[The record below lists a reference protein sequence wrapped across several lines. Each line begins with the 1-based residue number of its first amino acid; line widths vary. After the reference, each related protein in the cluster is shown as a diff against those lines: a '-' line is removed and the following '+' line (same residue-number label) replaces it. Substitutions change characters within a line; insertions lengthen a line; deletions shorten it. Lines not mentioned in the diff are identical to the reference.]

1 MFSVEERPKPARK
14 QGLRCTPMKAS
25 RLNARTVLLLLV
37 EAMLLFGGIIIAV
50 YVRLGSVDAE
60 DALIQRNGFYKA
72 ALATIFCLASF
83 YLFDLYDFVVMF
95 DRRELVLRL
104 LQALG
109 LAWVALALMF
119 YAVPQVMIGRGV
131 SLISLPLALLLM
143 VGWRLAIHWVLG
155 HPELGERILIVGSGP
170 IAVEI
175 ARETLGRPDAGF
187 RVVGFVDNDPAL
199 VGQSLINPKVI
210 GLTSELATLVRSEN
224 IDRLVV
230 AIGDRR
236 GQFPTQE
243 LLRLSLSGDVSIEE
257 SASFYERLTG
267 RVLLDMIRPSWLIF
281 SSRGRRARINE
292 IARAMMHR
300 TVALLGAILSLPIA
314 MVAAV
319 LIKIDSRGP
328 VLYRQE
334 RVGKNGRTFM
344 LMKFRS
350 MRVDAEKDGPVW
362 AKSEDERMTRFGRV
376 IRKIRVDE
384 IPQFWN
390 ILRGD
395 MNFVGPRPERP
406 HFVAQLAQEIP
417 FYEQRH
423 LIAPGLTGWAQIKY
437 PYGASIE
444 DAKQKLQYDLYYI
457 KNQSLTLDATIVFE
471 TVKTVLFGRGT

>member
-1 MFSVEERPKPARK
+1 LK
-14 QGLRCTPMKAS
+14 TS
-25 RLNARTVLLLLV
+25 RFNARMALLLSA
-37 EAMLLFGGIIIAV
+37 EALLLFGGLIVAV
-50 YVRLGSVDAE
+50 YVRLGALDAE
-60 DALIQRNGFYKA
+60 DALIERNGFYKA
-72 ALATIFCLASF
+72 ALATVFCLASF
-83 YLFDLYDFVVMF
+83 YLFDLYDFVAMH

-109 LAWVALALMF
+109 LAWVALALIF
-119 YAVPQVMIGRGV
+119 YAMPQVMIGRGV

-155 HPELGERILIVGSGP
+155 HPELGERILIVGSSP
-170 IAVEI
+170 FAIEI

-187 RVVGFVDNDPAL
+187 RVVGFVDSDPEL
-199 VGQSLINPKVI
+199 VGKSLINPKVI
-210 GLTSELATLVRSEN
+210 GLTSDLGSLVRSEK
-224 IDRLVV
+224 IDRIVV

-292 IARAMMHR
+292 LARAIMHR
-300 TVALLGAILSLPIA
+300 TVALFGAILSLPIA
-314 MVAAV
+314 VVTAI

-328 VLYRQE
+328 VLYKQE
-334 RVGKNGRTFM
+334 RVGKNGRVFT

-350 MRVDAEKDGPVW
+350 MRTDAEKDGPVW
-362 AKSEDERMTRFGRV
+362 AKTEDERMTRVGRI
-376 IRKIRVDE
+376 IRRIRADE

-390 ILRGD
+390 ILRGE

-406 HFVAQLAQEIP
+406 HFIAQLAQEIEY
-417 FYEQRH
+417 YESRH

-437 PYGASIE
+437 PYAASIE
-444 DAKQKLQYDLYYI
+444 DARQKLQYDLYYI
-457 KNQSLTLDATIVFE
+457 KNQSITLDATIMFE
-471 TVKTVLFGRGT
+471 TIKTILLGRGGR

>member
-1 MFSVEERPKPARK
+1 MKP
-14 QGLRCTPMKAS
+14 S
-25 RLNARTVLLLLV
+25 RFNARTMLLLLV
-37 EAMLLFGGIIIAV
+37 EAMLLFSGSIVAV
-50 YVRLGSVDAE
+50 YVRLGVADAE
-60 DALIQRNGFYKA
+60 DALINRNGFYKA
-72 ALATIFCLASF
+72 ALATGFCLASF

-95 DRRELVLRL
+95 DRRELVLRM

-109 LAWVALALMF
+109 LAWIALAITF
-119 YAVPQVMIGRGV
+119 YALPQTMIGRGV
-131 SLISLPLALLLM
+131 SLISLPLALLMM
-143 VGWRLAIHWVLG
+143 VAWRLAIHWVLG

-170 IAVEI
+170 FAIEI

-187 RVVGFVDNDPAL
+187 RVIGFVDSDPEL
-199 VGQSLINPKVI
+199 VGKSLINPKVI
-210 GLTSELATLVRSEN
+210 GLTSQLGELVRREH
-224 IDRLVV
+224 IDRIVV

-236 GQFPTQE
+236 GVFPTQE

-281 SSRGRRARINE
+281 SSRGQRARFNGLIPATMNRT
-292 IARAMMHR
+292 IALAR
-300 TVALLGAILSLPIA
+300 AILSLPIA
-314 MVAAV
+314 IATAS

-328 VLYRQE
+328 VLYKQE
-334 RVGKNGRTFM
+334 RVGKNGRTFT

-350 MRVDAEKDGPVW
+350 MRVNAEKDGPVW
-362 AKSEDERMTRFGRV
+362 AQTDDQRMTRVGRI

-406 HFVAQLAQEIP
+406 HFVSQLAEEIP
-417 FYEQRH
+417 YYEQRH

-444 DAKQKLQYDLYYI
+444 DAKRKLEYDLYYI
-457 KNQSLTLDATIVFE
+457 KNQNVALDATIMFE
-471 TVKTVLFGRGT
+471 TIKTILFGRGT

>member
-1 MFSVEERPKPARK
+1 MWWRRRTKMNS
-14 QGLRCTPMKAS
+14 S
-25 RLNARTVLLLLV
+25 RLKARTILLLLV
-37 EAMLLFGGIIIAV
+37 EAMLLFGGLVIAV
-50 YVRLGSVDAE
+50 YVRMGAVNAE
-60 DALIQRNGFYKA
+60 YALISRNGFYKA
-72 ALATIFCLASF
+72 ALATLFCLASF
-83 YLFDLYDFVVMF
+83 YLFDLYDFVVMR
-95 DRRELVLRL
+95 DRRELVLRM

-119 YAVPQVMIGRGV
+119 YMLPQVMIGRGV
-131 SLISLPLALLLM
+131 TLISLPLALLLM
-143 VGWRLAIHWVLG
+143 VGWRLSIHWFLG
-155 HPELGERILIVGSGP
+155 HPELGERILIVGSGEF
-170 IAVEI
+170 AVEI
-175 ARETLGRPDAGF
+175 ARETLQRKDAGY

-199 VGQSLINPKVI
+199 VGKSLINPKVI
-210 GLTSELATLVRSEN
+210 GLTSELASLVRREN

-230 AIGDRR
+230 AINDRR

-243 LLRLSLSGDVSIEE
+243 LLKLSLSGDVTIEE

-292 IARAMMHR
+292 IARSAMHR
-300 TVALLGAILSLPIA
+300 IIALVGAILSLPIA
-314 MVAAV
+314 IFTAIV
-319 LIKIDSRGP
+319 IKLESRGP
-328 VLYRQE
+328 VLYKQE
-334 RVGKNGRTFM
+334 RVGKNGRPFS

-350 MRVDAEKDGPVW
+350 MRTDAEKDGPVW
-362 AKSEDERMTRFGRV
+362 AKTDDDRMTRVGRI

-417 FYEQRH
+417 YYEQRH
-423 LIAPGLTGWAQIKY
+423 LIAPGLTGWAQINY

-444 DAKQKLQYDLYYI
+444 DAKQKLQYDLYYM
-457 KNQSLTLDATIVFE
+457 KNQNVALDATILFE
-471 TVKTVLFGRGT
+471 TIKTILFGKGT

>member
-1 MFSVEERPKPARK
+1 M
-14 QGLRCTPMKAS
+14 
-25 RLNARTVLLLLV
+25 V
-37 EAMLLFGGIIIAV
+37 EAMLLFSGLIIAV
-50 YVRLGSVDAE
+50 YVRLGAAGAE
-60 DALIQRNGFYKA
+60 DALIVRHGFYKA
-72 ALATIFCLASF
+72 ALATVFCLAAF
-83 YLFDLYDFVVMF
+83 YLFDLYDFVVMH
-95 DRRELVLRL
+95 DRAELVLRL

-109 LAWVALALMF
+109 LAWVALALLF
-119 YAVPQVMIGRGV
+119 YALPQVMIGRGV
-131 SLISLPLALLLM
+131 SLVSLPLALLLM
-143 VGWRLAIHWVLG
+143 VSWRIAIHWVLG

-170 IAVEI
+170 FAVEI

-187 RVVGFVDNDPAL
+187 RVIGFVDNDPEL
-199 VGQSLINPKVI
+199 VGKSLINPKVI
-210 GLTSELATLVRSEN
+210 GLTSQLANLVKSEN
-224 IDRLVV
+224 IDRIVV

-236 GQFPTQE
+236 GQFPTQQ

-281 SSRGRRARINE
+281 SSRGRRARLNE
-292 IARAMMHR
+292 VACIIIHR
-300 TVALLGAILSLPIA
+300 VIALLGAVLSLPIA
-314 MVAAV
+314 IVTAL
-319 LIKIDSRGP
+319 LIKIDSPGP
-328 VLYRQE
+328 ILYKQE
-334 RVGKNGRTFM
+334 RVGKNGRIFT

-350 MRVDAEKDGPVW
+350 MRTDAEKNGPVW
-362 AKSEDERMTRFGRV
+362 ASTGDNRMTRVGRI

-406 HFVAQLAQEIP
+406 HFVSQLADEIP
-417 FYEQRH
+417 YYEQRH

-457 KNQSLTLDATIVFE
+457 KNQSLTLDATIMFE
-471 TVKTVLFGRGT
+471 TIKTILFGRGT

>member
-1 MFSVEERPKPARK
+1 LKPPRF
-14 QGLRCTPMKAS
+14 
-25 RLNARTVLLLLV
+25 NARMVLLLLT
-37 EAMLLFGGIIIAV
+37 EAMLLFGGLIVAV
-50 YVRLGSVDAE
+50 YVRLGAIDAE
-60 DALIQRNGFYKA
+60 DALIERNGFYKA
-72 ALATIFCLASF
+72 GLATVFCLASF
-83 YLFDLYDFVVMF
+83 YLLDLYDFVVMH

-109 LAWVALALMF
+109 LAWIALALIF
-119 YAVPQVMIGRGV
+119 YVMPQAMIGRGV
-131 SLISLPLALLLM
+131 SLISLPLFLLMM

-155 HPELGERILIVGSGP
+155 HPEIGERILIVGSGP
-170 IAVEI
+170 FAVEI

-187 RVVGFVDNDPAL
+187 RVVGFVDSDPAL
-199 VGQSLINPKVI
+199 VGKSLINPKVI
-210 GLTSELATLVRSEN
+210 GLTSELGSLVRREH
-224 IDRLVV
+224 IDRIVV

-267 RVLLDMIRPSWLIF
+267 RVLLDLIRPSWLIF
-281 SSRGRRARINE
+281 SSRGRRARLNE
-292 IARAMMHR
+292 LASATMHR
-300 TVALLGAILSLPIA
+300 AVALLGAILSLPIA
-314 MVAAV
+314 IVTAI
-319 LIKIDSRGP
+319 LIKIESRGP
-328 VLYRQE
+328 VFYKQE
-334 RVGKNGRTFM
+334 RVGKNGRVFT

-362 AKSEDERMTRFGRV
+362 AKTADERMTRVGGI

-406 HFVAQLAQEIP
+406 HFIAQLAQEIP

-444 DAKQKLQYDLYYI
+444 DAKQKLAYDLYYI
-457 KNQSLTLDATIVFE
+457 KNQSITLDATIMFE
-471 TVKTVLFGRGT
+471 TIKTILLGRGGR